1 MLFITLNSLY
11 EPTGGGIYSRALLRG
26 FSNEKSVEVIHK
38 EAALT
43 LSSERFKNVSLVN
56 AFKKSIVQ
64 DLISRALLQPTFLG
78 YYFIKILFIAK
89 SHEAIIVHNS
99 RNGGL
104 VFLLRLLF
112 RNKKIILCFD
122 NVENDVLQSSH
133 TTFNRR
139 SLAFVD
145 ALLLRVVEYLGYCS
159 ADVCTFITRN
169 DKDHYE
175 KRYGRKKSTSLVLPV
190 SLPTLVMGTRE
201 PSNGKIIILFTAS
214 FRFPPNVSALKEFC
228 AVARSISDDGMEFRV
243 AGMGLKR
250 FNSFA
255 AGCSRLKFFS
265 DPSDSEMAN
274 LFSEASIYLSTVREG
289 SGMKTKVAEA
299 LRASLP
305 VVATEH
311 SLIGYDQVRGSVAI
325 MPYADIA
332 EAQELIK
339 KLALL
344 SKAEHLEIGTEAR
357 RVFELNF
364 SDCGVR
370 KEYEHLLTTL
380 APLK

>member
-26 FSNEKSVEVIHK
+26 FSNKKSVEVVHK
-38 EAALT
+38 VAALT
-43 LSSERFKNVSLVN
+43 SSFERFESVSLVN
-56 AFKKSIVQ
+56 AFKKNVVQ

-89 SHEAIIVHNS
+89 PHQVIIVHNS

-104 VFLLRLLF
+104 AFLLRLLF

-122 NVENDVLQSSH
+122 NVESDVLQSSRID
-133 TTFNRR
+133 FNRR
-139 SLAFVD
+139 GLAFVD
-145 ALLLRVVEYLGYCS
+145 ALLLRVVEYLGYFS
-159 ADVCTFITRN
+159 ADVCTFITKN

-175 KRYGRKKSTSLVLPV
+175 KLYGKKKSPSLVLPV
-190 SLPTLVMGTRE
+190 SLPMIEMGAQE
-201 PSNGKIIILFTAS
+201 PPDGKIIILFTGS

-228 AVARSISDDGMEFRV
+228 AIARNISDENIEFRV
-243 AGMGLKR
+243 AGMDLKR
-250 FNSFA
+250 FESLA
-255 AGCSRLKFFS
+255 AGCKSLIFFS
-265 DPSDSEMAN
+265 DPSEAEMIN
-274 LFSEASIYLSTVREG
+274 LFSKADIYLSTVREG

-299 LRASLP
+299 LRAALP

-311 SLIGYDQVRGSVAI
+311 SLIGYDEVRGSVAI
-325 MPYADIA
+325 MAYSDIT
-332 EAQELIK
+332 EAQELIE

-344 SKAEHLEIGTEAR
+344 SKAEHMELRTEAR

-370 KEYEHLLTTL
+370 KEYENILTTL
-380 APLK
+380 TSLR